1 MPHHS
6 GWAEVHACSALW
18 LGLRFK
24 KTLTPSSVS
33 GLMIAC
39 FIVYGITEAEI
50 VALSIVGER
59 RAEREIERER
69 ERERVGEQEGEG

>member
-1 MPHHS
+1 M
-6 GWAEVHACSALW
+6 HACSALW

-50 VALSIVGER
+50 VALSIGGER

-69 ERERVGEQEGEG
+69 ERVGEQEGEG